1 MREEVDLPI
10 LCKDFIVDE
19 LQIDIAKL
27 LGANLILLI
36 VAAHSRNRLEELL
49 VYAKSK
55 ALEVLL
61 EVHNEE
67 ELAVALTLDHPLIGI
82 NNRNLKTFET
92 SIEVSLKLINS
103 VDRPDICFVSESG
116 IKSPEDV
123 QRLAQAGFKGILV
136 GESLIRDGLG
146 GDLSKTLS
154 KVVCDR

>member
-1 MREEVDLPI
+1 VREEVGLPI

-19 LQIDIAKL
+19 LQIDIAKS

-49 VYAKSK
+49 AYAKGKS
-55 ALEVLL
+55 LEVLL
-61 EVHNEE
+61 EVHNEA
-67 ELAVALTLDHPLIGI
+67 ELAVALTFDHPLIGI

-103 VDRPDICFVSESG
+103 VDRPEICFVSESG
-116 IKSPEDV
+116 IKNSEDV

-136 GESLIRDGLG
+136 GESLIRDGLNG
-146 GDLSKTLS
+146 ELSKALS
-154 KVVCDR
+154 KVVCER